1 MRQHLRV
8 RLDRTYFPEID
19 SIFNSL
25 HLSSSQKKKKIA
37 FKSLQTLNIPLNI
50 LQTFLEIK

>member
-8 RLDRTYFPEID
+8 RLDRAYFPEID
-19 SIFNSL
+19 SIFNRL
-25 HLSSSQKKKKIA
+25 HLSSSQKKKIA

>member
-1 MRQHLRV
+1 M
-8 RLDRTYFPEID
+8 ID

-37 FKSLQTLNIPLNI
+37 FKSLFGQQNLIT
-50 LQTFLEIK
+50 